1 MKVSIN
7 LPMVILLKSLS
18 ELRQGVRIEQL
29 EEQINVLVNFKNNKL
44 RQIASSDLCWVH
56 HSELQIFLV
65 RSFLETKTD
74 KFVEEI
80 GVILVLMSAIGCYSI
95 STVKYPFST
104 LLPVFRPEKRKND
117 ADWHTTCNSL
127 RLRADTISDLLK
139 F

>member
-1 MKVSIN
+1 M
-7 LPMVILLKSLS
+7 S

-29 EEQINVLVNFKNNKL
+29 EEQINVLVNFKDIKL
-44 RQIASSDLCWVH
+44 RQIANSDLCWVH

-117 ADWHTTCNSL
+117 ADWHTTCN
-127 RLRADTISDLLK
+127 
-139 F
+139 